1 MDDNIQCHR
10 TREGILLLFS
20 GNTLFDNRGVHDM
33 SRTERLK
40 TWLPRIAEAGLSG
53 DQQKL
58 EIVVVRAIRALKSE
72 SPETCKE
79 LGELLAEHSVN
90 PNGLRWNGGG
100 PPPVDAEE
108 GFALI
113 RSESTEDA
121 PLPVLPPSIVKRVD
135 QFIGERKMSQRLL
148 QEGFLPPGSI
158 LLTGAPGTGKTMLSR
173 WMARELDLPYVTLDL
188 ATSISSFLGKTGL
201 NLRRTLDY
209 ARSRP
214 CLLLLDEFDAI
225 AKRRD
230 DNSEVG
236 ELKRIVNVLLKE
248 LEDWPLQSV
257 LVAAT
262 NHPEL
267 LDLAIARRFDL
278 VIDIPMPGEEER
290 IEILR
295 QSGRRFSDEIPA
307 GILHAMAASMDG
319 VSGSELDS
327 FMSAAVRQHLT
338 ADRELVRSLVEEFQ
352 MRLSER
358 STGQSIGE
366 VLRSIQENAK
376 GLFKVRDL
384 AELFGKAPSTI
395 QHHLKKEVQHG

>member
-1 MDDNIQCHR
+1 
-10 TREGILLLFS
+10 
-20 GNTLFDNRGVHDM
+20 M
-33 SRTERLK
+33 SRTDRLK
-40 TWLPRIAEAGLSG
+40 TWLPKVAEAGLSG
-53 DQQKL
+53 DQKKL
-58 EIVVVRAIRALKSE
+58 EIVLVRAIRALKSY
-72 SPETCKE
+72 SPETCKQ

-113 RSESTEDA
+113 RSESTDDVPA
-121 PLPVLPPSIVKRVD
+121 PVMPPWIAKRVE
-135 QFIGERKMSQRLL
+135 QFVGERKGSQRLL
-148 QEGFLPPGSI
+148 EEGFLPPGLV

-173 WMARELDLPYVTLDL
+173 WMARELELPFVTLDL
-188 ATSISSFLGKTGL
+188 ATSISSFLGKTGF
-201 NLRRTLDY
+201 NLRRTLDF

-214 CLLLLDEFDAI
+214 CVLLLDEFDAI

-230 DNSEVG
+230 DASEVG

-257 LVAAT
+257 LIAAT
-262 NHPEL
+262 NHPDL
-267 LDLAIARRFDL
+267 LDCAIARRFDL
-278 VIDIPMPGEEER
+278 VIDIPMPGKKER

-307 GILHAMAASMDG
+307 AILHAMAVSLDG

-327 FMSAAVRQHLT
+327 LMNAAVRQHL
-338 ADRELVRSLVEEFQ
+338 AAEQELVRSLVEEFQ
-352 MRLSER
+352 LRLSKR
-358 STGQSIGE
+358 LTGQSIGE
-366 VLRSIQENAK
+366 VLRSIQANAE
-376 GLFKVRDL
+376 GLFKVREL